1 MELWQEIILL
11 SCLSLV
17 GGAIGGATVIALAAQ
32 SEIRR
37 KIKRDQRIM
46 TIMGASDTDEK
57 QERVNTN

>member
-1 MELWQEIILL
+1 MELWQEILLL
-11 SCLSLV
+11 SCMSLI

-46 TIMGASDTDEK
+46 SLMGVSDTDEQK
-57 QERVNTN
+57 AESK